1 MIENENVEFKEIY
14 TDNVYKEIVA
24 FLNTNSGTIYIGADD
39 NGNIIGLDDAK
50 TTEEKISNG
59 IKNLI
64 SPECSIFVSVKLENI
79 EEKEYICI
87 KVSKGND
94 IYFLSQK
101 GITKGTYIRTGSCSL
116 PASGETLK
124 QLILKNNNITFET
137 SISNNQNLS
146 FDYALKVFK
155 NNNIDLNNENI
166 KKNLHLMTEDGV
178 YTNLALLLS
187 DQNPFSIKIAA
198 YQTTGKEHFLD
209 RKEFT
214 GSVIETYDKLIDYL
228 KLNSATYG
236 IVETTNRVDIEEYPE
251 FIIREIALNSIIH
264 RDYSTLTS
272 NIINIYKDNEI
283 EFISYGALYGN
294 ITVDDILNGL
304 STTRNPYL
312 QSIFM
317 RLNEVEAIGSGLK
330 RVNEFYKSKGLK
342 LQINALP
349 SSFIVKLPRIDLT
362 FPKANDD
369 EQKIYNYIQNT
380 GYITRKE
387 AETLLGKER
396 TATTKILNK
405 MIQNGTIKKTGN
417 STSVRY
423 EIKEWF

>member
-1 MIENENVEFKEIY
+1 MTKFKKILFIVVIALLVITGALYIDFFFCKHRETHPRIAIKENIN
-14 TDNVYKEIVA
+14 DNEVVYKAV
-24 FLNTNSGTIYIGADD
+24 FYKVWYC
-39 NGNIIGLDDAK
+39 K
-50 TTEEKISNG
+50 TTKKYTLGGWGDVDAICPSDY
-59 IKNLI
+59 
-64 SPECSIFVSVKLENI
+64 
-79 EEKEYICI
+79 EY
-87 KVSKGND
+87 
-94 IYFLSQK
+94 
-101 GITKGTYIRTGSCSL
+101 
-116 PASGETLK
+116 
-124 QLILKNNNITFET
+124 
-137 SISNNQNLS
+137 
-146 FDYALKVFK
+146 
-155 NNNIDLNNENI
+155 
-166 KKNLHLMTEDGV
+166 EDGV

>member
-1 MIENENVEFKEIY
+1 MIENENIEFKEEY
-14 TDNVYKEIVA
+14 TDKIYKEIVA
-24 FLNTNSGTIYIGADD
+24 FLNTNSGTIYVGANDRGD
-39 NGNIIGLDDAK
+39 IIGLKDAK
-50 TTEEKISNG
+50 DVEEKISNG

-64 SPECSIFVSVKLENI
+64 SPECSIFVSVNI
-79 EEKEYICI
+79 EKSDNKEYICI

-101 GITKGTYIRTGSCSL
+101 GITKGTYLRTGSCSL
-116 PASGETLK
+116 PANGETLK
-124 QLILKNNNITFET
+124 QLILKNSNLTFEN

-146 FDYALKVFK
+146 FEYIFKVLK
-155 NNNIDLNNENI
+155 NNNIDIKNENI
-166 KKNLHLMTEDGV
+166 KRNLHLMNEQGV

-187 DQNPFSIKIAA
+187 DQNPFSIKVAA
-198 YQTTGKEHFLD
+198 YQTKGKEHFLD

-214 GSVIETYDKLIDYL
+214 GSVIETYDKLVDYL

-236 IVETTNRVDIEEYPE
+236 IVETTNRIDIEQYPE

-272 NIINIYKDNEI
+272 NIVNIYKDNEI

-294 ITVDDILNGL
+294 ITVEDILNGL

-317 RLNEVEAIGSGLK
+317 RIDEVEAIGSGLK
-330 RVNEFYKSKGLK
+330 RVNEFYKIKGLK

-349 SSFIVKLPRIDLT
+349 SSFIVRLPKIDLNN
-362 FPKANDD
+362 PQNNGD
-369 EQKIYNYIQNT
+369 EQKLYKYIQIK

-387 AETLLGKER
+387 AEVILEKER
-396 TATTKILNK
+396 TATTKVLNK
-405 MIQNGTIKKTGN
+405 MIQDGIIKKVGKAA
-417 STSVRY
+417 SIRY
-423 EIKEWF
+423 EIKE